1 MSGLQALVFVGAA
14 MSITLVVMT
23 IATTLIAY
31 PLLEWCIAEST
42 PLVASHASTRHS
54 PTHPRDHVK

>member
-1 MSGLQALVFVGAA
+1 MFVVGLGLQALSFVGAA

-31 PLLEWCIAEST
+31 PLLGMVYRRVNAHGRIPRVDA
-42 PLVASHASTRHS
+42 PL
-54 PTHPRDHVK
+54 THPSP